1 MGRIA
6 CIRCLAND
14 AGFAW
19 HNYIMDQTE
28 KGTHYVQT
36 AGKRVLRLLVCTGLS
51 GSP

>member
-1 MGRIA
+1 MCRIA

-28 KGTHYVQT
+28 KGRTTSRQP
-36 AGKRVLRLLVCTGLS
+36 ANQ
-51 GSP
+51 